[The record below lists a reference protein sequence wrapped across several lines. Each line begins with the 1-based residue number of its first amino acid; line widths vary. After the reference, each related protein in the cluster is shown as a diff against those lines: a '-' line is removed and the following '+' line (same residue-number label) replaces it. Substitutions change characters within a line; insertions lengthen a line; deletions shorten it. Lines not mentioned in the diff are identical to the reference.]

1 MSDEEQI
8 QEVFEQAGSGSSLTF
23 PIQCSAL
30 RKGGFVVLKGH
41 PCKVVDMSTSKTGKH
56 GSAKVNLVGIDI
68 FTAKKYEEFAPSTSN
83 MEVPF
88 VSRNEYTLLNV
99 DDGYLSLMLASGDTK
114 DDVKLPEGELGEQ
127 IKAAFDEGR
136 DLLVAVIAAMG
147 EEMAMSFKDAPK

>member
-1 MSDEEQI
+1 MSDEEQM
-8 QEVFEQAGSGSSLTF
+8 ETFEQATSGSSLTF
-23 PIQCSAL
+23 PTQCSAL
-30 RKGGFVVLKGH
+30 RKGGFVVLKGK

-88 VSRNEYTLLNV
+88 VTRIEYPLLNV
-99 DDGYLSLMLASGDTK
+99 EDGFLTLMLSSGDTK
-114 DDVKLPEGELGEQ
+114 DDVKVPEGEVGEG

-136 DLLVAVIAAMG
+136 DLVVTVIAAMG
-147 EEMAMSFKDAPK
+147 EEHAMSFKDSPK